1 MRNKTVYNLATAAML
16 FAAGLTLPFLTGQIP
31 EIGNMLLPMH
41 LPVLLCGFIC
51 GWQYGL
57 AVGFT
62 LPLFRSLIFSMPPLY
77 PQAVTM
83 ALELAVYGFVT
94 GFLYLVFK
102 KRNLFSVYASL
113 ITAML
118 LGRIIKGV
126 ANTVCYGLADKS
138 YSFSMF
144 IAGAFL
150 EAIPGIIIQL
160 ILIPAVLLALKRA
173 AVK

>member
-16 FAAGLTLPFLTGQIP
+16 FAAGLTLPFITGQIA

-41 LPVLLCGFIC
+41 LPIMLCGLIC

-57 AVGFT
+57 AVGFI

-94 GFLYLVFK
+94 GFLYLLFK
-102 KRNLFSVYASL
+102 RKNLFSVYVSL

-118 LGRIIKGV
+118 LGRIVKGI
-126 ANTVCYGLADKS
+126 ANAVCYGLIAKT
-138 YSFSMF
+138 YTFSMF
-144 IAGAFL
+144 IAGAFF
-150 EAIPGIIIQL
+150 EAIPGIILQL
-160 ILIPAVLLALKRA
+160 TLIPTVLLALKKA
-173 AVK
+173 TVK